1 MTGDRTEKLARE
13 LRRWAERP
21 TELSPG
27 QARDRVLARLPR
39 RRDRFG
45 WRRPG
50 WQLAAAGSA
59 LAAIALALALVVGGR
74 PEPITEPAAPAGR
87 VAQRTIVH
95 QLSSGTKLYIVV
107 RPAAFANGT

>member
-1 MTGDRTEKLARE
+1 MTDERTAKLARE

-27 QARDRVLARLPR
+27 KARTRVLARLPR
-39 RRDRFG
+39 HRGSG

-50 WQLAAAGSA
+50 WSLVAAGSA
-59 LAAIALALALVVGGR
+59 LAAALALALFLGGR
-74 PEPITEPAAPAGR
+74 PEPIAEPPAPAAR
-87 VAQRTIVH
+87 VVQRTIVH

-107 RPAAFANGT
+107 RPEAVNGT